1 MIAKMLLL
9 SLVMPCEAML
19 TPRRLTAR
27 ADEEVGSAAATAAAG
42 TIQCSGLRRQCNPF
56 PTPDPTAPSLGED
69 TGGKDGGMVMLVVII
84 AAALV
89 VLVVLGM
96 AALFYRKVIRKTEPP
111 VTTLDTCN
119 SHDAGGRCRN
129 SLIGIARA
137 L

>member
-19 TPRRLTAR
+19 TPRRLLTAR

-56 PTPDPTAPSLGED
+56 PTPDPSAPSLGED
-69 TGGKDGGMVMLVVII
+69 TGGKDGMVMLVVII
-84 AAALV
+84 APALL
-89 VLVVLGM
+89 VLVVLGL
-96 AALFYRKVIRKTEPP
+96 AALSYLKVIRKTEPP
-111 VTTLDTCN
+111 VKTPAAAMTQ
-119 SHDAGGRCRN
+119 A
-129 SLIGIARA
+129 A